1 MPLYALVEFSN
12 KIVANIE
19 QRASP
24 PPVPPGFRNIVD
36 SDWAPGQ
43 TARIGHIWDG
53 EIPASFAAPPPID
66 LAEDVP
72 QAVALVREAQSTL
85 DQRMAQLEA
94 ILGINQ

>member
-12 KIVANIE
+12 QTVVNIE
-19 QRASP
+19 QRNSP

-36 SDWAPGQ
+36 TDWAPGQ
-43 TARIGHIWDG
+43 TAMVGYIWDG
-53 EIPASFAAPPPID
+53 AIPAGFAPPAPID
-66 LAEDVP
+66 LAGDVP
-72 QAVALVREAQSTL
+72 EAMSLVRDAQSAL